1 MASELIVFFT
11 AMAPFLELKLAIPVG
26 MGFGLSTTTIFLFAV
41 PGAILPGAIMLAL
54 IKPISRFLR
63 ERSESMDKFFEK
75 LFSKTR
81 KEHTKRFNRY
91 GAILLIILIATPL
104 PGSGTSV
111 AALISFVFG
120 VDYWKSITL
129 MLIGTI
135 IGAMLLT
142 AGFGSIFKILDI
154 FT

>member
-1 MASELIVFFT
+1 MVPELIVFFT

-26 MGFGLSTTTIFLFAV
+26 MSFGLSTTTIFLFAV

-54 IKPISRFLR
+54 IGPISRFLR
-63 ERSESMDKFFEK
+63 KRSQYMDRFFEK
-75 LFSKTR
+75 LFNKTR

-91 GAILLIILIATPL
+91 EAILIIILIAIPL

-111 AALISFVFG
+111 AALIAFVFG

-135 IGAMLLT
+135 IGAILVT
-142 AGFGSIFKILDI
+142 AGFGSIFKILDL

>member
-1 MASELIVFFT
+1 MVPELIVFFT
-11 AMAPFLELKLAIPVG
+11 AMTPFLELKLAIPIG
-26 MGFGLSTTTIFLFAV
+26 MGFDLSATTIFLFAV
-41 PGAILPGAIMLAL
+41 PGSILPGAILLAL
-54 IKPISRFLR
+54 IKPISEFLR
-63 ERSESMDKFFEK
+63 KRSEYMDKFFEK
-75 LFSKTR
+75 LFKKTR

-111 AALISFVFG
+111 AALIAFVFG

-129 MLIGTI
+129 MLTGTV
-135 IGAMLLT
+135 IGAMLVT
-142 AGFGSIFKILDI
+142 AGFGSFFKILDF

>member
-1 MASELIVFFT
+1 MAPELIVFFT

-26 MGFGLSTTTIFLFAV
+26 MGFGLSTTTILLFAV

-54 IKPISRFLR
+54 IGPISNFLR
-63 ERSESMDKFFEK
+63 KKSKFMDNFFEK
-75 LFSKTR
+75 LFKKTR
-81 KEHTKRFNRY
+81 KDHSKRFNRY
-91 GAILLIILIATPL
+91 EAVLLVILIATPL

-120 VDYWKSITL
+120 VDYWKSIAL
-129 MLIGTI
+129 MLTGTI
-135 IGAMLLT
+135 IGAMLVT
-142 AGFGSIFKILDI
+142 AGFGSIFKILDL